1 MSSTRPEKAL
11 KIAKMPRPLAPHEYK
26 LLDFLL
32 EVNEPL
38 YGKWTRQWRD
48 QIKTCQVKEIDT
60 PYYLAICHEEN
71 IEKHGKWSGA
81 LARILV
87 SIDENI
93 PVIISALILST
104 EENYYVDG
112 FSIDRMDGEP
122 LKKYPLPGENLMI
135 MEAGK
140 WIGGADLRRFYGESD
155 LPPPDKFEDKP

>member
-1 MSSTRPEKAL
+1 MSR
-11 KIAKMPRPLAPHEYK
+11 
-26 LLDFLL
+26 LLDCQEYNLL
-32 EVNEPL
+32 DYLLTINESI
-38 YGKWTRQWRD
+38 YGRWTKLWKE
-48 QIKTCQVKEIDT
+48 QIKICKVREIDT

-122 LKKYPLPGENLMI
+122 LKKYPLPGEDLMI

-155 LPPPDKFEDKP
+155 LPPSEKFEDKY